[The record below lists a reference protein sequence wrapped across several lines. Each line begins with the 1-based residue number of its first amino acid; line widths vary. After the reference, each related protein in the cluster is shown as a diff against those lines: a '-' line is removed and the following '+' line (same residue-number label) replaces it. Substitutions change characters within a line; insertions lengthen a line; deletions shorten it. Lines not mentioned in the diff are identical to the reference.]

1 MEQPWYSKW
10 FGKEYLDL
18 YGHRDPA
25 QAEIQ
30 VRELLGEIDLQAS
43 SVVLDAGCGAG
54 RHLSQLRKN
63 DLKAFGMDLS
73 AELLSSASPNLTVQS
88 PFVRADLFKLPFK
101 SSSFEG
107 VFSFFTSFGYFDSE
121 EKDLDLLKSM
131 VSVLKPRGWLF
142 LDLMNAEVVK
152 KGLPFK
158 NVKQTSAG
166 LATQDRYFKDGVVC
180 KDITLENEGEIREY
194 KERVR
199 VYSLKKMQAYLKEL
213 GMEFVEVYGDEQL
226 SKYSPLGSPR
236 MSILARK
243 I

>member
-25 QAEIQ
+25 QAEVQ
-30 VRELLGEIDLQAS
+30 VRELLSKINLKAS

-54 RHLSQLRKN
+54 RHLSQLRMAGLN
-63 DLKAFGMDLS
+63 AFGMDLS
-73 AELLSSASPNLTVQS
+73 SELLASSSADLKSQS
-88 PFVRADLFKLPFK
+88 PFVRADLFRLPFK
-101 SSSFEG
+101 EKSFEG

-121 EKDLDLLKSM
+121 DKDLELLKSM
-131 VSVLKPRGWLF
+131 VSVLKPGGWLF

-158 NVKQTSAG
+158 DVKETSAG
-166 LATQDRYFKDGVVC
+166 LATQDRYFKEGVVC
-180 KDITLENEGEIREY
+180 KDITLEKDGQIREY

-199 VYSLKKMQAYLKEL
+199 VYSLEKMEVYLEKM
-213 GMEFVEVYGDEQL
+213 GMEFFAVYGDEKL
-226 SKYSPLGSPR
+226 SKYSPFESSR